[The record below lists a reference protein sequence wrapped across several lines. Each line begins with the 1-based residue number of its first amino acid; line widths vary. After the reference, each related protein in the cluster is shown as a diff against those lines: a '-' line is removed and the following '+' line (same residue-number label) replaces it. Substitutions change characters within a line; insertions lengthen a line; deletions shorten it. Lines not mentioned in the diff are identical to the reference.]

1 MSALAYAGS
10 EPAALPS
17 CARRYCREI
26 EIWKN
31 LCHEHI
37 APLLGIV
44 FGFGPHGSTGMVFP
58 WMDKGTL
65 NSFLEKNEPS
75 TADRFQLC
83 PFIFKYT
90 NADSIEVHHQ
100 GIVHGDL
107 NGANIFVDDSMN
119 ASIVGFGVSIEDI
132 EFDGASLAGGT
143 MRWRSPELL
152 SPAMEDSGD
161 FAPVLTSACDIF
173 SFGSITLHILTGK
186 IPYHDVSP
194 DICVLLALVR
204 GTLPWP
210 PPGFNDGYMSFINRC
225 WGTSASSRPDIRTVE
240 SELCALRET
249 TLD

>member
-1 MSALAYAGS
+1 MPAQLRGIVHGLAY
-10 EPAALPS
+10 
-17 CARRYCREI
+17 RE
-26 EIWKN
+26 
-31 LCHEHI
+31 
-37 APLLGIV
+37 
-44 FGFGPHGSTGMVFP
+44 
-58 WMDKGTL
+58 
-65 NSFLEKNEPS
+65 
-75 TADRFQLC
+75 QC

-173 SFGSITLHILTGK
+173 SFGSITLHVSILT
-186 IPYHDVSP
+186 S
-194 DICVLLALVR
+194 R
-204 GTLPWP
+204 
-210 PPGFNDGYMSFINRC
+210 M
-225 WGTSASSRPDIRTVE
+225 TSLS
-240 SELCALRET
+240 
-249 TLD
+249 